1 VAIKKGLFY
10 FVSLLIWVL
19 VGSPFSK
26 FNTDEDR
33 SFFEVE
39 LFIHETFAEKVPLN
53 FNPETIQW
61 NLESIDLLLNL
72 LVESV
77 LGGIAEG
84 IAGNHTY
91 WLQSTDNHIIK
102 ALAKVESNQFSTI
115 AGGIAKN
122 LISVLKM
129 AKITRSRKD

>member
-1 VAIKKGLFY
+1 
-10 FVSLLIWVL
+10 
-19 VGSPFSK
+19 
-26 FNTDEDR
+26 
-33 SFFEVE
+33 
-39 LFIHETFAEKVPLN
+39 
-53 FNPETIQW
+53 
-61 NLESIDLLLNL
+61 
-72 LVESV
+72 V

-102 ALAKVESNQFSTI
+102 ALSKLESNQFSTI